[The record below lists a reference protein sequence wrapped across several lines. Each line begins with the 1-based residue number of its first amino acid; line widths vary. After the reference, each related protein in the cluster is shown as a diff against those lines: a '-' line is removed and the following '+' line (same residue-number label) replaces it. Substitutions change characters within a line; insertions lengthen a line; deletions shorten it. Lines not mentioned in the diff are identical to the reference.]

1 MENTRRMSE
10 LSLTCSG
17 LADLV
22 TDYLDQALEP
32 RRALTFE
39 THAVFCPGCRV
50 FVGQIR
56 DTVTRL
62 HTLPAEPVAAED
74 REELLA
80 AYRSRE

>member
-1 MENTRRMSE
+1 MNE

-17 LADLV
+17 LTDLV
-22 TDYLDQALEP
+22 TDYIDGALDP

-56 DTVTRL
+56 ETITRL
-62 HTLPAEPVAAED
+62 QTLPAEPPPPGERRAIVE
-74 REELLA
+74 
-80 AYRSRE
+80 AYRSGA

>member
-1 MENTRRMSE
+1 VNE

-17 LADLV
+17 LTDLA
-22 TDYLDQALEP
+22 TDYIDGALDP

-56 DTVTRL
+56 DTVARL
-62 HTLPAEPVAAED
+62 HGLPAEPPPTEERNAIVAAF
-74 REELLA
+74 
-80 AYRSRE
+80 RSRA